1 MSGGGGGGGN
11 WRPEPKAPVVAP
23 NPAATNGGIGGVVN
37 DPCVIEE
44 VTSLNSVVP
53 TVLRSVRSGYVL
65 NVAFIPG
72 PPPRLVAQDLGGNTV
87 GSITSRSMLQF
98 IQCIQSGRQYVAE
111 VLSVQGGTCNI
122 KVRLK

>member
-11 WRPEPKAPVVAP
+11 WRPEPKAPMVAP
-23 NPAATNGGIGGVVN
+23 NPAVAGGGVGGVV

-44 VTSLNSVVP
+44 ITSLNSANP
-53 TVLRSVRSGYVL
+53 AALRSVRAGYL
-65 NVAFIPG
+65 LTVAFIPG
-72 PPPRLVAQDLGGNTV
+72 PPPRLVAQDLGGITV

-98 IQCIQSGRQYVAE
+98 IQCIQSGRQYIAE
-111 VLSVQGGTCNI
+111 VLSVQGGTCNV

>member
-1 MSGGGGGGGN
+1 MSGSGGGGN
-11 WRPEPKAPVVAP
+11 WRPEPKPPVVTP
-23 NPAATNGGIGGVVN
+23 NPAGAGGVIGGVV

-44 VTSLNSVVP
+44 VTSLNSANSA
-53 TVLRSVRSGYVL
+53 VLRSVRVGYLL

-111 VLSVQGGTCNI
+111 VLGVQGGTCNV